1 MGNSGHLI
9 PIYGFV
15 AILSL
20 LLMIGY
26 LLTGRGKERKL
37 LLLFVFVAI
46 VNCGYFLQSVA
57 SDLSW
62 AMWANAVS
70 YFGAAYSVLAMVLI
84 IMDACSITRKKWVT
98 GAMITVTTAAF
109 VLAAS
114 GDWLGLYY
122 RSVSLQEING
132 LTILVKEYGPLHP
145 LYAVYLLSYFG
156 LMVASVIQASRKKLT
171 SGKYGVFL
179 IVAALLNLVVWAVEQ
194 IIDPDFEFLSV
205 SYIITE
211 IMLLLVHSMLRDYG
225 IIMQGLGPM
234 TAQALA
240 QMREDQGFTDDPE
253 LPALS
258 ADMEEM
264 LDVFSGR
271 VATLSAAEL
280 RIFRYYVDGH
290 EIADI
295 PELAFISINT
305 VKKHNR
311 NIYQKL
317 AVSSRDEMMLYLEFF
332 RRCGRLDQL
341 LEIGEAETDT
351 CVPVVEAAFE

>member
-1 MGNSGHLI
+1 MGNSGNLV
-9 PIYGFV
+9 PIYGMV
-15 AILSL
+15 AALSL
-20 LLMIGY
+20 LLMAGY
-26 LLTGRGKERKL
+26 LLWERQKERKL

-57 SDLSW
+57 SDLRQ

-70 YFGAAYSVLAMVLI
+70 YLGAAYSVLAMVLI
-84 IMDACSITRKKWVT
+84 IMDACRVTRKKWL
-98 GAMITVTTAAF
+98 TVMLTVITTAAF
-109 VLAAS
+109 ALAAS

-122 RSVSLQEING
+122 RSVSLQEIDG

-156 LMVASVIQASRKKLT
+156 LMIGSVIQAARMKLA
-171 SGKYGVFL
+171 SGKYGMFL
-179 IVAALLNLVVWAVEQ
+179 IIAALLNLVVWAVEQ

-211 IMLLLVHSMLRDYG
+211 IMLLLIHSMLRDYG
-225 IIMQGLGPM
+225 IIMQGCGPM
-234 TAQALA
+234 SLQTLEQFRANQTGE
-240 QMREDQGFTDDPE
+240 QPE
-253 LPALS
+253 IPMLS
-258 ADMEEM
+258 ADIEEM

-280 RIFRYYVDGH
+280 RIFRYYAEGH

-317 AVSSRDEMMLYLEFF
+317 EVSSRDEMMLYFEFF

-341 LEIGEAETDT
+341 LEIGVAEAEPGVQALPVT
-351 CVPVVEAAFE
+351 CE